1 MKQAKSELE
10 ISQVM
15 QTLAT
20 YISGALRKPLPEAV
34 QEKTKHHVLD
44 TIAAMVS
51 GSRLLPGRKALSFIK
66 TRGGVKEACVVASRF
81 LTTAENA
88 AMANGMFAHVM
99 RLTTRTRRQTC
110 IRAAASY
117 RRPSRW
123 RREKTQRR
131 SIAARGGARLRRRH
145 TAHDVAIRASFART
159 DTQRTVSVRP
169 SAAPPRRSARRSQL

>member
-15 QTLAT
+15 QTLAS
-20 YISGALRKPLPEAV
+20 YISGALRKPLPETV

-88 AMANGMFAHVM
+88 AMANGMFAHADETDDSHAPANMHPGCGIVS
-99 RLTTRTRRQTC
+99 
-110 IRAAASY
+110 AALAMAE
-117 RRPSRW
+117 
-123 RREKTQRR
+123 REKRSGVQLCRAVALGYDPHRR
-131 SIAARGGARLRRRH
+131 LPMWLNCRALR
-145 TAHDVAIRASFART
+145 TAGHSTHSFGPAVA
-159 DTQRTVSVRP
+159 
-169 SAAPPRRSARRSQL
+169 